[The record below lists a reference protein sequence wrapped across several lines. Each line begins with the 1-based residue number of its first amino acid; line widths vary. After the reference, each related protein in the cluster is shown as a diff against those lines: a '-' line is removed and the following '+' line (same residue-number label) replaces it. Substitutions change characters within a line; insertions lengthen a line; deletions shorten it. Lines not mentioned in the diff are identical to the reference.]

1 MHVIASQCS
10 HWRGNPFLLLEC
22 IQRYVDNSRDDEGI
36 VPYKMVSL
44 THRQKTGVPLAAVR
58 RYTYLWSFR
67 AQAKPAPARPVRD
80 TKRIPAHRW
89 MVSPVAGLVPSLAA
103 RTWKAVSALPSSK

>member
-36 VPYKMVSL
+36 VPLYNRVSSENVL
-44 THRQKTGVPLAAVR
+44 K
-58 RYTYLWSFR
+58 
-67 AQAKPAPARPVRD
+67 
-80 TKRIPAHRW
+80 
-89 MVSPVAGLVPSLAA
+89 
-103 RTWKAVSALPSSK
+103 